1 MSSRFSE
8 PMKMNWKRP
17 EYAEEEEEPS
27 RKANGVKDSPPT
39 RKSHVYVM
47 HLKCFVGLHLIMN
60 GLVLLLFVADEL
72 LHYTR
77 KQRCYNECN

>member
-27 RKANGVKDSPPT
+27 GKANGVKDSPPT
-39 RKSHVYVM
+39 RKSHAILLWTV
-47 HLKCFVGLHLIMN
+47 VGLHLIMN
-60 GLVLLLFVADEL
+60 VRVWLFLAGDLLC
-72 LHYTR
+72 YPC
-77 KQRCYNECN
+77 KQQCY